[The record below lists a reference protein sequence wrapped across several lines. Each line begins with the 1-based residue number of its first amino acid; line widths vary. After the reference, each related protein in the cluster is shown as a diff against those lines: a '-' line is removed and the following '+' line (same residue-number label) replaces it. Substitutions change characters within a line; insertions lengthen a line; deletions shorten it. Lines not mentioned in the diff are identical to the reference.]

1 MTEQSPAANAG
12 IQLIAKVV
20 CSVAVRMAMVLA
32 SAFGTNI
39 AHAVEETAAD
49 VSRDAAKV
57 ASETSENSSTAEKI
71 EFFESRIRP
80 VLVEHCYSCHSH
92 DAKNIRGGLLVDL
105 REGLIQGGESGPAVI
120 PGDIRSG
127 HLLSAIRYE
136 SLQMPPEKKLPESVI
151 RDFEQWIADGAV
163 DPRDG
168 ELKRTS
174 AALSESDIEKG
185 REFWSFR
192 PVTRPEIPEV
202 HSDWAVSPIDRFVAE
217 VHQRE
222 GVAPSVDASPD
233 MLLRRL
239 NYVLVGLPATPAE
252 RDLFLQEWAIHP
264 EDAIS
269 RRIDQLL
276 ESPRFGERWG
286 RHWLDVTR
294 FAESSGGGRSLM
306 FPEAWRFRDYVIQS
320 FNQDKRFDQLLREH
334 IAGDLLPA
342 ADDEQRDLQRTG
354 AGYLILGAINYEEQ
368 DKEALRMDVVDEQI
382 DTLGRTFLGMT
393 FGCARCHDHK
403 FDPIPTA
410 DYYALAGIFRSTRSL
425 TPGNV
430 SGYVTAPLSRGAD
443 PEAMRRWQEE
453 IDLLKKQIAD
463 AKANPVSADQQKELK
478 RLNDLLKKQTAAK
491 PYVPTVMTVEDEE
504 KPADWH
510 IHIRGTARNLGPV
523 VPRGFPQVMSFVS
536 SRGDSE
542 VGGIPDG
549 GTTLTS
555 AAETAGLAS
564 EAIPIPGKHSGRRE
578 LAEWLADPRH
588 PLTARV
594 FVNRVWMHLIG
605 EGLVR
610 TPDNFGSTGERA
622 THPEL
627 LDYLADTF
635 VHEDDWSPKRL
646 IRRIC
651 TSRTFRMSSVV
662 DSETRMR
669 DPENRL
675 LARGFRRQMDAETL
689 RDSLLA
695 IGGNLNLQISGG
707 LTIGKIME
715 YDVIYD
721 HQEYPLFCRSVYV
734 PYFRNAMLD
743 LFYAFDSAN
752 PNVVAGRRNEG
763 TLPSQALFMMN
774 SPFVIH
780 QSELAT
786 DRLLRQID
794 DSDAARSAADELQK
808 MRLKIRHLWITVLTR
823 EPTEPEE
830 RLVLEEL
837 LNDASSGQPQPER
850 WKEIVHSLVSS
861 VDFRF
866 LD

>member
-1 MTEQSPAANAG
+1 MEVRATMREQCPAAKTG
-12 IQLIAKVV
+12 MQLIARFVF
-20 CSVAVRMAMVLA
+20 SIAVRMAMVLT

-39 AHAVEETAAD
+39 AHAFEQTAAD
-49 VSRDAAKV
+49 VSRDAA
-57 ASETSENSSTAEKI
+57 KI

-105 REGLIQGGESGPAVI
+105 REGLIQGGDSGPAVI
-120 PGDIRSG
+120 PGDVQSG

-163 DPRDG
+163 DPREG

-202 HSDWAVSPIDRFVAE
+202 HSDWVVSPIDRFVVE

-239 NYVLVGLPATPAE
+239 HYVLVGLPPTPAD
-252 RDLFLQEWAIHP
+252 RDQFLKEWAVDP
-264 EDAIS
+264 DDAIS
-269 RRIDQLL
+269 GRIDQLL
-276 ESPRFGERWG
+276 QSPRFGERWG

-320 FNQDKRFDQLLREH
+320 FNHDKRFDHLLREH

-453 IDLLKKQIAD
+453 NELLKKQIVD
-463 AKANPVSADQQKELK
+463 AKAIPASADQQKELK

-536 SRGDSE
+536 SNGNHDA
-542 VGGIPDG
+542 GITSDG
-549 GTTLTS
+549 STTLTS
-555 AAETAGLAS
+555 ATESSGLAS
-564 EAIPIPGKHSGRRE
+564 AAIPIPGDRSGRRE

-610 TPDNFGSTGERA
+610 TPDNFGSTGERP

-635 VHEDDWSPKRL
+635 VDEDNWSLKRL

-675 LARGFRRQMDAETL
+675 LVRGFRRQMDAETL

-752 PNVVAGRRNEG
+752 PNVVTGRRNEG

-786 DRLLRQID
+786 DRLLREIG
-794 DSDAARSAADELQK
+794 DSESAGSAADDLQK

-823 EPTEPEE
+823 EATESEE
-830 RLVLEEL
+830 QLVMEEL
-837 LNDASSGQPQPER
+837 MRDVSAGQPQPER
-850 WKEIVHSLVSS
+850 WRELVHSLFSS